1 MIGIVPAAGQ
11 ARRLG
16 APAASKELE
25 PVYRAPSGAVLP
37 VVYRLLHAFAEAG
50 IAEARVVT
58 SAAKADLRNQLAGGD
73 ATTPVLQH
81 LVVETSPA
89 AAFTVSVGTESAG
102 ERRVALGF
110 PDVLWDGERAFE
122 RLSEALEGSGAS
134 VAIGLFPP
142 TADYPTDGVHV
153 AEDGRVLGFEPAGTA
168 ADMPTWTLA
177 VWRPSFSR
185 LLEREV
191 ALRYGPWTGV
201 TPDGELAITPIL
213 ALAIESGLEI
223 VGVRIS
229 DRPFLDIGE
238 PGRLEAAR
246 AACRPGSDAGGS
258 ATT

>member
-1 MIGIVPAAGQ
+1 MIGIVPAAGL

-16 APAASKELE
+16 APETSKELE
-25 PVYRAPSGAVLP
+25 PVYRAPTGEVLP
-37 VVYRLLHAFAEAG
+37 VAYRLLHAFAEAG

-58 SAAKADLRNQLAGGD
+58 SAAKADVRDALDRGD
-73 ATTPVLQH
+73 ATTPALQH

-102 ERRVALGF
+102 ERTVALGF
-110 PDVLWDGERAFE
+110 PDVLWEGDRAFE
-122 RLSEALEGSGAS
+122 RLADALDRTGAS

-142 TADYPTDGVHV
+142 THDYPTDGVQV
-153 AEDGRVLGFEPAGTA
+153 ADDGRVVGFEPAETA

-191 ALRYGPWTGV
+191 ALRYGPWTGI

-213 ALAIESGLEI
+213 ALALESGLEI
-223 VGVRIS
+223 ASVRIS

-246 AACRPGSDAGGS
+246 AACRPATDGEGS